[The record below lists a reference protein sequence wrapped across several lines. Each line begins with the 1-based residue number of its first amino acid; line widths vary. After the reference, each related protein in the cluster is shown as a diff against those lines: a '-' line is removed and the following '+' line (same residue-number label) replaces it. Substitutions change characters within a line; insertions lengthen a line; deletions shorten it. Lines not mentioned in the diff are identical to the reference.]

1 MHELLYFRSDHARY
15 VWVSILV
22 STQWCSQLTTTS
34 QEVPETNP
42 LVSHLLVDPA
52 DDRGVCHEFLTEAVS
67 RFQEDEMA
75 QKALVGA
82 VEDLS
87 RQLSKMTMGDN
98 YKPYVLVSL

>member
-1 MHELLYFRSDHARY
+1 MHELLYIRSNHARY

-22 STQWCSQLTTTS
+22 STRWFSQLTKFS
-34 QEVPETNP
+34 QEAPETNP
-42 LVSHLLVDPA
+42 LVSHLLVDPD

-87 RQLSKMTMGDN
+87 RQLSTMSMSDS
-98 YKPYVLVSL
+98 YKPYVLVS